1 MGKIGEGS
9 AVGGTVLMVAVSP
22 AGRMRLMD
30 AGDVLGPLAAVGTD
44 RLAGT
49 DGAVSVVE
57 LADPADPQ
65 AVLTRV
71 RTAAAAPGRL
81 TVVIAGQLH
90 LDERQQ
96 RLHLA
101 LARSTPAALRYT
113 ALPWDWVMDALATRP
128 PGATTMVL
136 DLVAD
141 AAAWQRLRAGGLGTG
156 PRLFGRVVPPPGRRR
171 TVRPDY
177 LMALATAWRTGPA
190 IPLEALHEQAVAEA
204 GGREGAL
211 VLDGSPPAHRP
222 DRFAT
227 ADRQPD
233 PSPDHYATARRQPDP
248 GPDGSATAGRQAP
261 PHRAPAGPSTAP
273 GGPPEA
279 VLAEV
284 LAAARAGRHTEA
296 AALAA
301 LAEGQVL
308 RADGVGSVRATHWLE
323 VRAELAR
330 LAGEAGRSCE
340 LWMAAADA
348 HLALGR
354 PADDEQVVAAVDRA
368 HHQWQQTDPV
378 RALDLG
384 GQLAALREHV
394 PGHRPGAAAAVRA
407 RLATLE
413 SAEAGHTP
421 GR

>member
-1 MGKIGEGS
+1 MGKIGEGP

-30 AGDVLGPLAAVGTD
+30 AGGVLGPLAAVGPD
-44 RLAGT
+44 RLTGT

-57 LADPADPQ
+57 LADPVDPQ

-81 TVVIAGQLH
+81 TVVLAGQLH

-113 ALPWDWVMDALATRP
+113 ALPWDWVTDALAARP

-141 AAAWQRLRAGGLGTG
+141 AAAWQRLRTGGLGAG
-156 PRLFGRVVPPPGRRR
+156 PRVFGRVVPPPGRRR

-190 IPLEALHEQAVAEA
+190 TPLEALHEQAVAEA

-211 VLDGSPPAHRP
+211 ILDGSPPSYGP
-222 DRFAT
+222 DRL
-227 ADRQPD
+227 
-233 PSPDHYATARRQPDP
+233 
-248 GPDGSATAGRQAP
+248 ATAGRQPAPDRFVTGERQRAPGAAP
-261 PHRAPAGPSTAP
+261 PHRAPAGPSTAQ

-284 LAAARAGRHTEA
+284 LAAAQAGRHTEA

-308 RADGVGSVRATHWLE
+308 RTDGVGSARATHWLE
-323 VRAELAR
+323 VRADLAR

-354 PADDEQVVAAVDRA
+354 PADDQQVVAAVDRA

-407 RLATLE
+407 RLAALE
-413 SAEAGHTP
+413 STGAGHLP